1 MQIKLYAVARKDY
14 KRTTYNLMNYDYRL
28 LDADLGS
35 NVVAIDAVKVFLR
48 KKDARKYIVELNS
61 KLKYKLNLRIITFVS
76 TTTI

>member
-14 KRTTYNLMNYDYRL
+14 KLTTYNLMNYDYRL